1 MFIFD
6 QFLADE
12 DIGCSI
18 PSTPDAMFGKYNW
31 FLSSIRI
38 ARLFSMTYTSLFSI
52 SAIAKP
58 KGSYQAMIQDIGGKL
73 EEWRLSVPIDFRS
86 GEAVQMTLV
95 SSPCERLVR
104 VQTWYSYYALV
115 IALERLALHI
125 EPRGTNCRG
134 EERLINAARAIVELV
149 AFIDIEPHMPIL

>member
-12 DIGCSI
+12 DIGCSV
-18 PSTPDAMFGKYNW
+18 PLTSDALFGEYDW
-31 FLSSIRI
+31 LLSSIRI

-52 SAIAKP
+52 SAITKP
-58 KGSYQAMIQDIGGKL
+58 KGSYQATLQDIRGKL
-73 EEWRLSVPIDFRS
+73 EEWRLSVPVNFRP
-86 GEAVQMTLV
+86 GEAIQMALV

-104 VQTWYSYYALV
+104 VQTCYSYYALV

-125 EPRGTNCRG
+125 EPRGTNSREG
-134 EERLINAARAIVELV
+134 ERLINAARAIVELV